1 MSTHTDTTT
10 ETTTGTDVD
19 GTTPALVEGV
29 DTPKAMPWP
38 LFYTALALFGGGG
51 LGVFVAFLFVHDRL
65 AVVSA
70 VAMALGLLVLL
81 AGKAVTVWDLIFGPL
96 HRRY

>member
-1 MSTHTDTTT
+1 MSTHTD
-10 ETTTGTDVD
+10 TTTGTDVD
-19 GTTPALVEGV
+19 GTPTAPVEGV

-38 LFYTALALFGGGG
+38 LFYTAITLFGGGG
-51 LGVFVAFLFVHDRL
+51 LGIFAGFLFVHDRL

-70 VAMALGLLVLL
+70 VTMTLGLLVLL
-81 AGKAVTVWDLIFGPL
+81 TGKAVTVWDLIFGPL